1 MGKHVGHIETWIE
14 ARANVRRGKGMAPK
28 YARAGR
34 HAMPPSL
41 SSFTF
46 KLMRKRSQPFYGWTR
61 ASIEHA
67 YRIGA
72 LA

>member
-1 MGKHVGHIETWIE
+1 MSKHAGHNETWIE
-14 ARANVRRGKGMAPK
+14 ARANVRKGKGMAPK
-28 YARAGR
+28 HALAGR

-41 SSFTF
+41 ASFTG
-46 KLMRKRSQPFYGWTR
+46 KLMRMRSQSFYGWTH